1 MKSKTAEFME
11 KRRVYVY
18 KELYEQVVD
27 FAYERWKKYQDR
39 ALNGQP
45 LHKSFPE
52 SLQKFIEE
60 SQKK

>member
-1 MKSKTAEFME
+1 ME

-18 KELYEQVVD
+18 EELYQQVVD
-27 FAYERWKKYQDR
+27 FAYDRWKKYKDR
-39 ALNGQP
+39 ASNGQP

-60 SQKK
+60 VDRK